1 MRKSILAMLLLMSM
15 LLVLCAAC
23 GGDDAPVASVSATMA
38 PTAEPV
44 VEAEV
49 IPAPEA
55 EVTPEPVEEEPAEEQ
70 EPVEEEPVQEPEEEA
85 DEPAQKPQES
95 TGNNSGN
102 TQSKPEPTAKPTPE
116 PTAEPEVDK
125 FAVAQKM
132 TGSMVQDL
140 YAAIG
145 QPNGADYTTS
155 CLVFD
160 GQDGLLYYDGFT
172 VSTVKYADGTEMVMG
187 AY

>member
-55 EVTPEPVEEEPAEEQ
+55 EVTPEPVEEEPVE
-70 EPVEEEPVQEPEEEA
+70 EPVEEEPAQEPE
-85 DEPAQKPQES
+85 QKPEQKPEQ
-95 TGNNSGN
+95 SGT
-102 TQSKPEPTAKPTPE
+102 TQSKPEPTAKPEPTPE
-116 PTAEPEVDK
+116 PVVDK
-125 FAVAQKM
+125 FAVAQSM
-132 TGSMVQDL
+132 MGSMVEDL

-145 QPNGADYTTS
+145 RPNGADYTTS

-160 GQDGLLYYDGFT
+160 GEDGLLYYDGFT

>member
-1 MRKSILAMLLLMSM
+1 MRKSILSMLLLMSM

-55 EVTPEPVEEEPAEEQ
+55 EVTPEPVEEEPVE

-85 DEPAQKPQES
+85 AEPTQKPQES
-95 TGNNSGN
+95 TGNNSGT
-102 TQSKPEPTAKPTPE
+102 TQSKPEPTAKPEPTPE
-116 PTAEPEVDK
+116 PVVDK
-125 FAVAQKM
+125 FAVAQNM
-132 TGSMVQDL
+132 AGSMVEDL

-145 QPNGADYTTS
+145 RPNGADYTTS